1 VLSLR
6 GVKQRY
12 PASGVNYAA
21 SGVNSGAREVLA
33 LERFEAAAGE
43 HWLVL
48 GASGSGKTT
57 LLNLIA
63 GLLKPS
69 EGEIVVGGQPLAQL
83 DGAALDR
90 WRGRS
95 VGIVPQKLHLVSSL
109 SVLQN
114 LLLVPY
120 LAGLPRDEARAVGL
134 LENLSLR
141 EKATAKPHELSH
153 GQAQRVAVARAVMN
167 RPKLLLAD
175 EPTSNLDD
183 ENCRQALDLLQD
195 QARDCGATL
204 IVATHDQRARA
215 RFEKRLELGRISPT

>member
-1 VLSLR
+1 VLSLKGLR
-6 GVKQRY
+6 QR
-12 PASGVNYAA
+12 YAA

-57 LLNLIA
+57 FLNLVA
-63 GLLKPS
+63 GLLRPS
-69 EGEIVVGGQPLAQL
+69 EGEIEIDGQPLAKL
-83 DGAALDR
+83 EGAALDR

-109 SVLQN
+109 DVLQN
-114 LLLVPY
+114 LLLAPY
-120 LAGLPRDEARAVGL
+120 LAGLPVDQARALGL
-134 LENLSLR
+134 LGKLELK
-141 EKATAKPHELSH
+141 EKAGEKPHQLSH
-153 GQAQRVAVARAVMN
+153 GQAQRVAIARAVMN

-175 EPTSNLDD
+175 EPTANLDD
-183 ENCRQALDLLQD
+183 ANCFSSLDLLQN

-215 RFEKRLELGRISPT
+215 RFEKRLELGRIPPS

>member
-1 VLSLR
+1 VLSLKGLR
-6 GVKQRY
+6 QRY
-12 PASGVNYAA
+12 
-21 SGVNSGAREVLA
+21 GARQVLA

-57 LLNLIA
+57 LLNLLA
-63 GLLKPS
+63 GLLSPS
-69 EGEIVVGGQPLAQL
+69 EGEIVVGGQPLAKL
-83 DGAALDR
+83 EAAALDQ

-109 SVLQN
+109 NVLQN
-114 LLLVPY
+114 LLLAPY
-120 LAGLPRDEARAVGL
+120 LAGLPVDESRALGL

-141 EKATAKPHELSH
+141 EKEKDKPQQLSH

-183 ENCRQALDLLQD
+183 ANCVLTLDLLKKQS
-195 QARDCGATL
+195 QECGATL
-204 IVATHDQRARA
+204 IVATHDQRARE
-215 RFEKRLELGRISPT
+215 RFEKRLEL